1 VDQQTTEQRRP
12 RWDQP
17 SEEHGA
23 FFSLLVVC
31 AGVISTYPLEPG
43 QRLLMGRAK
52 HAHIR
57 VDHASVS
64 REHAALSVGEHVTL
78 EDLGSANGTRI
89 RGQALRPGAAV
100 PIAVGDVIDLGD
112 VLLVVQARR
121 LEQRLNRVCSPAFFE
136 LSLEE
141 EAERSRGAAAGV
153 GVAQLDVAGEL
164 GARAVELL
172 LASELGARDLVCSP
186 KPNRYQLMFLDRE
199 STGAE
204 ARLARMMEILSAR
217 GLSVR
222 ARLTLQP
229 RDGDDAR
236 ALLGRA
242 EAAPVLAHDVA
253 KYAPL
258 IVEDQAML
266 RVCRLLERVA
276 QSELS
281 VILLGETGTGKE
293 MCAQLLHRA
302 SKRAKARLLC
312 LNCAALPE
320 SLLES
325 ELFGH
330 ERGAFTGA
338 THDKLGLLEAAGGGS
353 VFLDEIGDMPLATQI
368 KLLRVLEAKEVLRI
382 GSRSPRPLDVRVIA
396 ATNRDLQERIT
407 AGFFREDLFYRLNGI
422 SVLVPPLRERPA
434 DIIPLARS
442 FVARATG
449 DGNPPRLSD
458 ASLVFLSAQ
467 RWSGNVRELK
477 NAVERALVLCDGPS
491 IEPPHLRESVGS
503 VAVRPEPDGLRAE
516 VEALERQ
523 RIEQALRDAGGS
535 QRRAAALLG
544 ISRGALLR
552 RLSQYKLLGARPRRR
567 E

>member
-1 VDQQTTEQRRP
+1 MDQQTTEQRRP
-12 RWDQP
+12 GWDQP
-17 SEEHGA
+17 SEDQGA
-23 FFSLLVVC
+23 FSLLVVC

-43 QRLLMGRAK
+43 QRLVMGRAK
-52 HAHIR
+52 HAHIC
-57 VDHASVS
+57 VEHASVS
-64 REHAALSVGEHVTL
+64 REHAALSIGEHVTL

-89 RGQALRPGAAV
+89 RGQALRPGVAV
-100 PIAVGDVIDLGD
+100 PIVVGDVIDLGD
-112 VLLVVQARR
+112 VLLVLQARR
-121 LEQRLNRVCSPAFFE
+121 LEQRLNRVCSAAFFE
-136 LSLEE
+136 LRLEE
-141 EAERSRGAAAGV
+141 ETERRRGAAAGV
-153 GVAQLDVAGEL
+153 GVARLDVAGEL
-164 GARAVELL
+164 GRRAVELL
-172 LASELGARDLVCSP
+172 LASELGARDLICSP
-186 KPNRYQLMFLDRE
+186 EPNCYELMFLDDDP
-199 STGAE
+199 TLAE
-204 ARLARMMEILSAR
+204 ARLARMAEILAAR
-217 GLSVR
+217 GLLVR
-222 ARLTLQP
+222 ARLTRQP
-229 RDGDDAR
+229 KDGDDAR

-242 EAAPVLAHDVA
+242 EITPAPAHDVA

-281 VILLGETGTGKE
+281 VILLGETGSGKE

-302 SKRAKARLLC
+302 SKRASARLLC

-338 THDKLGLLEAAGGGS
+338 TRDKIGLLEAASGGS
-353 VFLDEIGDMPLATQI
+353 VFLDEVGDMPLATQV
-368 KLLRVLEAKEVLRI
+368 KLLRVLEAKEVLPI

-422 SVLVPPLRERPA
+422 SILVPPLRERPA
-434 DIIPLARS
+434 DIAPLARS
-442 FVARATG
+442 FAARAVR
-449 DGNPPRLSD
+449 DGKRPRLSH
-458 ASLVFLSAQ
+458 ASLAFLSAQ

-477 NAVERALVLCDGPS
+477 NAVERAVVLCDEPS
-491 IEPPHLRESVGS
+491 IEPQHLRESVGS
-503 VAVRPEPDGLRAE
+503 VAARPEPDGLRAE

-535 QRRAAALLG
+535 QRRAASLLG

-552 RLSQYKLLGARPRRR
+552 RLSQYNLLGARPRR
-567 E
+567 